1 RRQRMLTAVVLLVG
15 SATVVGAVFGIRRLA
30 LAGVATLATVA
41 ILVLL
46 DVRVRQGGLV
56 RRIRTVERAQKKTA
70 GMSTSRQLIK
80 RISAHERR
88 VLAAVE
94 GARLEALDSH
104 AESVAPNE
112 RNALRNRVSEL
123 EEQLAEERAENARL
137 DDLQRASYRQSLRQH
152 VRAFRTEDRL
162 KAPGRSAALQLPY
175 KLRNVEFAASHGFA
189 VPEVYQV
196 WSDVSSIDLGTLPE
210 KFVLK
215 SDGGAGSVSVFPLQ
229 RLTDGRYRAIGG
241 KGEYTEEDIR
251 QRLRQLGRRAR
262 PPFFGEELLISADGG
277 PIPN

>member
-1 RRQRMLTAVVLLVG
+1 MLAVTRRQRMLTAVVLLVG

-94 GARLEALDSH
+94 GDRKSTRLNSSH
-104 AESVAPNE
+104 VAI
-112 RNALRNRVSEL
+112 
-123 EEQLAEERAENARL
+123 
-137 DDLQRASYRQSLRQH
+137 SYA
-152 VRAFRTEDRL
+152 VFCL
-162 KAPGRSAALQLPY
+162 KQ
-175 KLRNVEFAASHGFA
+175 KNDE
-189 VPEVYQV
+189 
-196 WSDVSSIDLGTLPE
+196 T
-210 KFVLK
+210 
-215 SDGGAGSVSVFPLQ
+215 
-229 RLTDGRYRAIGG
+229 
-241 KGEYTEEDIR
+241 
-251 QRLRQLGRRAR
+251 
-262 PPFFGEELLISADGG
+262 
-277 PIPN
+277 